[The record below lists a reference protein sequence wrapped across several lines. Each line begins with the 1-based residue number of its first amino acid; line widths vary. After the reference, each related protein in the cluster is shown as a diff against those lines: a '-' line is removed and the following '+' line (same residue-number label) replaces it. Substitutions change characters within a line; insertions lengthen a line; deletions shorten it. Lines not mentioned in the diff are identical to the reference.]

1 MKYMVY
7 INSFSDEG
15 KNAMT
20 VINSVHAKKD
30 NWVSEVQSDNKGS
43 HLKVTCTSSRFSGND
58 HYASYGITV
67 VIDTSN

>member
-15 KNAMT
+15 KDAMT
-20 VINSVHAKKD
+20 VINSVRAKKD

-43 HLKVTCTSSRFSGND
+43 HLKVTCTSSRFIEND

-67 VIDTSN
+67 VIETSN